1 MTNLA
6 ITPNK
11 VKMERQVVLEERRSR
26 TENQPSSILA
36 EQIIAALFLNYP
48 YRNPVI
54 GWEHDIRTIAFKK
67 IWPFTTSGTHPI
79 TPSW

>member
-67 IWPFTTSGTHPI
+67 SGLLRPLVRTQ
-79 TPSW
+79 